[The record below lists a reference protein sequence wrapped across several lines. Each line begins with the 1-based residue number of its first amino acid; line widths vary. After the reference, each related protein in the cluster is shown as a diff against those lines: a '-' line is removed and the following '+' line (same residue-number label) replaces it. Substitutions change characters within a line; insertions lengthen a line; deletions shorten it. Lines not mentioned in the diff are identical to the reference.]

1 MMIKLSEIVGAGKVV
16 RDCDFELT
24 HYSTSSF
31 TGTLCFALDAKNVRS
46 ANRNAQVVAIITTK
60 DLVDEV
66 DLSKGLICAGNPQLE
81 FYLIHN
87 RLCESGRMTLV
98 EDWGVHESAHI
109 HHSVD
114 LPPRCKIGKGVIIE
128 ANAYIEE
135 LSVIG
140 DYSYIG
146 VGAVVGARGMHRT
159 YVNGKNIRFFDAG
172 GVRIGRNSEIL
183 ANATIQRS
191 YFREYTVIGDDVK
204 VGPGANVGHGCEIDD
219 STVLTGNSV
228 LAGYCQIGKDVWIG
242 PNSTVAHM
250 VKIGDNARVNLGSV
264 VVKNVAAEAEVS
276 GNFAVPHKINV
287 RNFTKALLGNKK

>member
-1 MMIKLSEIVGAGKVV
+1 MNQLSQFVGAGHVV
-16 RDCDFELT
+16 RDASFELT
-24 HYSTSSF
+24 HYSSSPLP
-31 TGTLCFALDAKNVRS
+31 GTLCFALDAKNIRV
-46 ANRNAQVVAIITTK
+46 ANRNVNVTAVITSNEM
-60 DLVDEV
+60 VDEV
-66 DLSKGLICAGNPQLE
+66 DSSKGLIRVGNPQLE

-87 RLCESGRMTLV
+87 RLCESGSMSLV
-98 EDWGVHESAHI
+98 EEWGVHESAKI
-109 HHSVD
+109 HHSVQ

-159 YVNGKNIRFFDAG
+159 YVDGKNIRFFDAG
-172 GVRIGRNSEIL
+172 GVKIGRNSEVL

-228 LAGYCQIGKDVWIG
+228 LAGYCRIGKNAWIG

-264 VVKNVAAEAEVS
+264 VVKNVASEVEVS

-287 RNFTKALLGNKK
+287 RNFTKALLENKK